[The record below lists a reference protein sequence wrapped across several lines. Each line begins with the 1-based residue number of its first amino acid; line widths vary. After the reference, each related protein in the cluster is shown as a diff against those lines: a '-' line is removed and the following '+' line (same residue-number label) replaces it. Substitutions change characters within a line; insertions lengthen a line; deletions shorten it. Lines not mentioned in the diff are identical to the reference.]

1 MSSRIIRIQLLTL
14 LCRILVRAWAVLC
27 QRTCSSDTWR
37 WQSFRWCHAAA
48 LGKKKTTIAYLHGT
62 SQFLT
67 STVCRFTPR
76 RHARRPTIAGVAA
89 DKVTKRQVNQNSN
102 TVNCQVPTV
111 IFVPV
116 ATGSAGT
123 TCLIPGRRISDVTED
138 RHKRSRTD
146 GCEWPV
152 LLWFLA
158 RHNVVK

>member
-1 MSSRIIRIQLLTL
+1 MSYTCKSVGSPVSKNLFVWHVTMAVVQMVSRRCVGQEENNYSLLARDVT
-14 LCRILVRAWAVLC
+14 VPDV
-27 QRTCSSDTWR
+27 
-37 WQSFRWCHAAA
+37 
-48 LGKKKTTIAYLHGT
+48 Y
-62 SQFLT
+62 
-67 STVCRFTPR
+67 TVCRFTPR